1 MHPSLLSLFFLSYK
15 YFTTQ
20 PLLTEFFLLTLEQDI
35 TNIHIFSEYSDF
47 ICCFQYIQMKKNYLS
62 LNIKHLLQSEN
73 IGKDAFGKLFGLN
86 RGTIGSYI
94 DNNSKPKLETLQKI
108 SERYKVSIDELIN
121 KDLTEKNTYYPN
133 PVGVLERF
141 SPDQIILYI
150 IENPELFENLTSYK
164 VFVSGII
171 RDYKLNLDSAGIM
184 KLQRELDALMIRL
197 ER

>member
-1 MHPSLLSLFFLSYK
+1 
-15 YFTTQ
+15 
-20 PLLTEFFLLTLEQDI
+20 
-35 TNIHIFSEYSDF
+35 
-47 ICCFQYIQMKKNYLS
+47 MKKNYLS

-141 SPDQIILYI
+141 SPDHTGTNNQIDPYSELEKDTIIKYQEELILKLKAISQDYEKRLTVVERM
-150 IENPELFENLTSYK
+150 IEAF
-164 VFVSGII
+164 
-171 RDYKLNLDSAGIM
+171 
-184 KLQRELDALMIRL
+184 RL
-197 ER
+197 KIQIDTEIEKTKKESSSKKAEQS